1 MAPTEAG
8 TQPTKRLFPRLSGGS
23 GGMTPERVARH
34 QKARLEGA
42 MVEAVARDGYAAT
55 TLRELVAIAGVS
67 KSTFY
72 QHFESKQDCF
82 LATFD
87 EIVRRLQRQVEDA
100 YDVDGDL
107 RERLTAGL
115 STFMGLA
122 VEQPAAASLAAVES
136 LTLGAPG
143 VEHREQASLAFE
155 AMLKRTFDESD
166 PAHAVSPLTVIAIMA
181 GIRGTVYRNIRRGT
195 PERLP
200 ELVGLLVEWALS
212 YQRPEGETTS
222 RAIAA
227 AERPVDLPSLRP
239 PRKDPTKPGWNEPPD
254 SPRSR
259 ASLTQ
264 RERIVRGAAAV
275 VIGGGYS
282 ALSIPAISRAA
293 GVSNQTFY
301 EHFDSKRD
309 AFLASFEILVAEA
322 LAIGG
327 AAFGAEGQHPEA
339 IGAGLRA
346 LLEEIA
352 ANEPFARMAFF
363 ELPSAGPVALD
374 RADAIL
380 DGFTAFLE
388 RGAAPGELGNPPP
401 RPILEAIPTGIW
413 TVLQRELAH
422 GRGAS
427 LPELAPDLARLV
439 LAPFDWVGDRAGAR
453 DHRASAPS
461 G

>member
-1 MAPTEAG
+1 
-8 TQPTKRLFPRLSGGS
+8 
-23 GGMTPERVARH
+23 MTPERVARH

-42 MVEAVARDGYAAT
+42 MVEAVARHGYAAT
-55 TLRELVAIAGVS
+55 TLRELVTLAGVS

-87 EIVRRLQRQVEDA
+87 EIVAQLAQRVEAA
-100 YDVDGDL
+100 YNVDGGL
-107 RERLTAGL
+107 RQRMTAGL
-115 STFMGLA
+115 SAFMNLA
-122 VEQPAAASLAAVES
+122 VEEPAAASLAAVES

-143 VEHREQASLAFE
+143 VAHREQASLAFE
-155 AMLKRTFDESD
+155 AMLKQAFDES
-166 PAHAVSPLTVIAIMA
+166 ASEQEVSPVTVIAIMA
-181 GIRGTVYRNIRRGT
+181 GIRGAVYRNIRRGT

-200 ELVGLLVEWALS
+200 KLVDVLADWALS
-212 YQRPEGETTS
+212 YERPEGETTR
-222 RAIAA
+222 RAVAA
-227 AERPVDLPSLRP
+227 AELPVELASLRP
-239 PRKDPTKPGWNEPPD
+239 AGEDPSKPHWNEPPD

-275 VIGGGYS
+275 VIADGYS

-301 EHFDSKRD
+301 EHFDNKRD
-309 AFLASFEILVAEA
+309 AFLASFEILAAEA
-322 LAIGG
+322 LATG
-327 AAFGAEGQHPEA
+327 AAAFAHEPEHPEA
-339 IGAGLRA
+339 VGAGLRA

-363 ELPSAGPVALD
+363 ELPTAGPVALD

-380 DGFTAFLE
+380 DAFAAFLE
-388 RGAAPGELGNPPP
+388 QGAAPGEIGEPPP

-413 TVLQRELAH
+413 TVIQRELTR
-422 GRGAS
+422 GRAES
-427 LPELAPDLARLV
+427 LPALAPDLARIV
-439 LAPFDWVGDRAGAR
+439 LAPFDATGAQGGGEAATR
-453 DHRASAPS
+453 HASSSPR
-461 G
+461 